1 MSWPY
6 RKAFNIVKSIIPKIS
21 ETEIIALKSG
31 GVSIDREIFNGKVD
45 YNKLYKPFPMNSE
58 QHMETETND
67 LLRSVGSEN
76 IYPNKNIH
84 NIIKQL
90 GEKGFLSM
98 IIDTKYNGNRLSI
111 TSQSRILSK
120 ISSFNPSLAV
130 TTMVPNSLGPAEL
143 LQHYG
148 TQQQKDYFLPKLAN
162 GTMIPCFGLTGPNNG
177 SDAVGQIDKGIVE
190 YVDGK
195 IKIKITLNK
204 RYITLA
210 PVSNLI
216 GIAFNIEDPNGLLQ
230 NKKNGISVALVE
242 SSQPGLQK
250 QTYHN
255 PNNAGFPNGTIKGT
269 IFIDPDQIIGGED
282 KIGEGWKMLM
292 ECLAVGRGV
301 SLPATANGSSKFITH
316 SIMHY
321 INIRKQFNMNIGNME
336 AVREKFMDM
345 YLNTWIIHT
354 SVNFTNHILDSGST
368 PSVITAIMKQQTTE
382 RARNILNNGMDIYA
396 GSAICVGDNNFFTKF
411 YNSSPVGI
419 TVEGSNTLTRGL
431 IIFGQGLNKSHPYIF
446 PIFQS
451 IQDNNL
457 AEFKTNL
464 NKLVSG
470 IFVNYYKMI
479 SVTSLNSLPFTKN
492 NTAQQRLDIA
502 TLKFSLLANFIALMG
517 GKIKSKQM
525 ISGNMSDILSNLY
538 LSYSVLWYHKHY
550 QNNNEINNSLRDE
563 CIHYLMNELDYKM
576 NLIIENYPFPALKPL
591 LYPLKNKIQYSNL
604 EAKNKLY
611 TLIIN
616 NEQLHNIFKNDI
628 YYEGTVLEKME
639 KLRKMKPGSVKRTEV
654 VAEPSDWNADVREV
668 NRNVQEYN
676 KLHQDIILNADVNIS
691 VEEYNQLYQDII
703 QVGEYKIQ

>member
-1 MSWPY
+1 MFSPY
-6 RKAFNIVKSIIPKIS
+6 RKAFNVVKSIIPKIS

-31 GVSIDREIFNGKVD
+31 GVSIDRELFNGKVN
-45 YNKLYKPFPMNSE
+45 YCELYKPFCINSE
-58 QHMETETND
+58 KNMETETD
-67 LLRSVGSEN
+67 HLLRSVGSEN

-84 NIIKQL
+84 KIIKQL

-98 IIDTKYNGNRLSI
+98 IIDKQYNGNRLSI
-111 TSQSRILSK
+111 TSQSKILSK
-120 ISSFNPSLAV
+120 ISSYNPSLAV
-130 TTMVPNSLGPAEL
+130 TAMVPNSLGPAEL

-148 TQQQKDYFLPKLAN
+148 TQPQKDYFLPKLAD

-190 YVDGK
+190 CIDGK
-195 IKIKITLNK
+195 IKIKIRLNK

-216 GIAFNIEDPNGLLQ
+216 GIAFNIEDPNGLLK
-230 NKKNGISVALVE
+230 NKKNGVSVALVE
-242 SSQPGLQK
+242 SSQHGLEQH
-250 QTYHN
+250 TYHN

-269 IFIDPDQIIGGED
+269 IFIDTDQIIGGED
-282 KIGEGWKMLM
+282 KIGDGWKMLM

-316 SIMHY
+316 SIMNY
-321 INIRKQFNMNIGNME
+321 INIRRQFNMNIGNME

-345 YLNTWIIHT
+345 YINTWIIHT
-354 SVNFTNHILDSGST
+354 SVNFTNHILDTGST

-382 RARNILNNGMDIYA
+382 RARNILNNGMDIYS
-396 GSAICVGDNNFFTKF
+396 GSGICTGENNFFTKF
-411 YNSSPVGI
+411 YNSSPIGI

-457 AEFKTNL
+457 AEFKSNL
-464 NKLVSG
+464 NKLVSS
-470 IFVNYYKMI
+470 ILVNYCKMI
-479 SVTSLNSLPFTKN
+479 SITLLKSLPFMNN
-492 NTAQQRLDIA
+492 NTAQQRLDMA

-538 LSYSVLWYHKHY
+538 LSYSVLWYHNHY
-550 QNNNEINNSLRDE
+550 QHNNEINKTLCDE
-563 CIHYLMNELDYKM
+563 CINYLMNELDYKM

-591 LYPLKNKIQYSNL
+591 LYPLTNNIKYSNL
-604 EAKNKLY
+604 ENKNKLY
-611 TLIIN
+611 ALIIN
-616 NEQLHNIFKNDI
+616 DQSLHNIFKNDI
-628 YYEGTVLEKME
+628 FYEGTILEKME
-639 KLRKMKPGSVKRTEV
+639 KLLTMKPNT
-654 VAEPSDWNADVREV
+654 D
-668 NRNVQEYN
+668 EYN
-676 KLHQDIILNADVNIS
+676 K
-691 VEEYNQLYQDII
+691 LYQDII

>member
-1 MSWPY
+1 MFSVY
-6 RKAFNIVKSIIPKIS
+6 KQAFKLVKNIIPKIS

-31 GVSIDREIFNGKVD
+31 GVSIDRELFNGKVD
-45 YNKLYKPFPMNSE
+45 YNKLYKPILNTWG
-58 QHMETETND
+58 QHMENETND
-67 LLRSVGSEN
+67 LLYSTGSEN

-84 NIIKQL
+84 KVMKQL

-98 IIDTKYNGNRLSI
+98 IIDKQYNGNRLPIS
-111 TSQSRILSK
+111 SQSRVLSK
-120 ISSFNPSLAV
+120 ISSYNPSLAV

-148 TQQQKDYFLPKLAN
+148 TQQQKDYFLPKLAD

-177 SDAVGQIDKGIVE
+177 SDAVGDIDKGIVE
-190 YVDGK
+190 CIDGK

-210 PVSNLI
+210 PISNLI
-216 GIAFNIEDPNGLLQ
+216 GIAFTLEDPNRLLKN
-230 NKKNGISVALVE
+230 NKSGISVALVE
-242 SSQPGLQK
+242 SSQNGLTQL
-250 QTYHN
+250 TYHN

-269 IFIDPDQIIGGED
+269 IFIDADQIIGGED

-316 SIMHY
+316 SIMNY

-336 AVREKFMDM
+336 AVREKFIDM

-368 PSVITAIMKQQTTE
+368 PSVITAIMKYQTTE
-382 RARNILNNGMDIYA
+382 RARSILNHGMDIYS
-396 GSAICVGDNNFFTKF
+396 GSGICIGENNFFTKF

-451 IQDNNL
+451 IQDNNIN
-457 AEFKTNL
+457 EFKHNL
-464 NKLVSG
+464 NKLISS
-470 IFVNYYKMI
+470 IIINYCKLI
-479 SVTSLNSLPFTKN
+479 SLTCMNSLSFSKN
-492 NTAQQRLDIA
+492 NTTQQRLDIA
-502 TLKFSLLANFIALMG
+502 TIKFSLLANFVAVMG

-538 LSYSVLWYHKHY
+538 LSYSVLWYYKHY
-550 QNNNEINNSLRDE
+550 QYVNETNIFLRDE
-563 CIHYLMNELDYKM
+563 CIHYLINELDYKM
-576 NLIIENYPFPALKPL
+576 NLIIANYPLHLLRPL
-591 LYPLKNKIQYSNL
+591 LYPLTNKITYTDL
-604 EAKNKLY
+604 ENKNKLY
-611 TLIIN
+611 KLIIE
-616 NEQLHNIFKNDI
+616 NETLHNIFKNDI
-628 YYEGTVLEKME
+628 YYQGTVLEKME
-639 KLRKMKPGSVKRTEV
+639 KLRKMKPNT
-654 VAEPSDWNADVREV
+654 
-668 NRNVQEYN
+668 
-676 KLHQDIILNADVNIS
+676 
-691 VEEYNQLYQDII
+691 EEYNQLYQDII
-703 QVGEYKIQ
+703 KVGEYLI